1 MSEQEDE
8 RRDELIQELFEEFEI
23 EDQTIEQFETFLEE
37 EFDELQEE
45 DLIDET
51 EVETADIPVPAGSET
66 LVEDLRDDIEEEA
79 DVVGEQIDFN
89 NFAFQF
95 VCDEICTD
103 IEEVQALAVDAI
115 DAKEARLGEVMG

>member
-1 MSEQEDE
+1 M
-8 RRDELIQELFEEFEI
+8 
-23 EDQTIEQFETFLEE
+23 
-37 EFDELQEE
+37 
-45 DLIDET
+45 IDET
-51 EVETADIPVPAGSET
+51 EVETADIPVPAGSED

-103 IEEVQALAVDAI
+103 IEEVQVLASDAI
-115 DAKEARLGEVMG
+115 DAKEARLAEVMG

>member
-1 MSEQEDE
+1 M
-8 RRDELIQELFEEFEI
+8 
-23 EDQTIEQFETFLEE
+23 
-37 EFDELQEE
+37 
-45 DLIDET
+45 IDET

-66 LVEDLRDDIEEEA
+66 LVEDLRDEIEEEA

-103 IEEVQALAVDAI
+103 IEEVQLLAVDAI
-115 DAKEARLGEVMG
+115 DAKEARLSEVMG